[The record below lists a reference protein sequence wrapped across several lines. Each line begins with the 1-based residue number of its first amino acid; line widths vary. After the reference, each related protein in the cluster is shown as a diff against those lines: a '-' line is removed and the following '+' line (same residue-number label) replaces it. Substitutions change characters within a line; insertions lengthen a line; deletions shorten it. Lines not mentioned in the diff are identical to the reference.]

1 VENYLAEIVVRWSA
15 HLGQKEYRV
24 QDAQKDRP
32 ARPQPKKAP
41 EAYHF
46 SPTHPKLPRQLVL
59 RVGYVEGLNDART
72 KHGKGASRRAGV
84 GRVRKAAVSAAC

>member
-1 VENYLAEIVVRWSA
+1 M
-15 HLGQKEYRV
+15 
-24 QDAQKDRP
+24 
-32 ARPQPKKAP
+32 KAP

-72 KHGKGASRRAGV
+72 KHGKRRVLARRGRAGEKS
-84 GRVRKAAVSAAC
+84 GCFSIC